1 MKIYNPF
8 SNFKMNTHHGGLLPV
23 YSGRRYQ
30 QGGGI
35 LSSIARFVLPTAKKM
50 LTETVK
56 AAPKVIDSI
65 VNKKQ
70 SAKSA
75 VLRGLKTAGTNTAR
89 DTFNRIGVGRSQSYA
104 GRKRRHSKQMR
115 GKQSRKRHK
124 QNKDIFS

>member
-30 QGGGI
+30 RGGGI

-70 SAKSA
+70 SAKISHA
-75 VLRGLKTAGTNTAR
+75 SWFE
-89 DTFNRIGVGRSQSYA
+89 DC
-104 GRKRRHSKQMR
+104 
-115 GKQSRKRHK
+115 RHK
-124 QNKDIFS
+124 YRSRYI

>member
-1 MKIYNPF
+1 
-8 SNFKMNTHHGGLLPV
+8 
-23 YSGRRYQ
+23 
-30 QGGGI
+30 
-35 LSSIARFVLPTAKKM
+35 M

-75 VLRGLKTAGTNTAR
+75 VLRGLKTAGTAPKTAR

-104 GRKRRHSKQMR
+104 GRKRRHSKQVR
-115 GKQSRKRHK
+115 GKQSRKRRK